1 MTPEQALARRNRRKK
16 ITLGVVIAVLVTF
29 TAWMI

>member
-16 ITLGVVIAVLVTF
+16 ITLAVVIAVLVTF